1 MRALFNFLLLIA
13 IGTLTY
19 LCIVSV
25 VDPIHFNRERGSRSN
40 SNQEIRKYPQSRNR
54 LSQPIRALY
63 GQCRFAYLV
72 YQIRQV
78 AGY

>member
-25 VDPIHFNRERGSRSN
+25 VDPIHFNREREAR
-40 SNQEIRKYPQSRNR
+40 EAIVIKR
-54 LSQPIRALY
+54 LE
-63 GQCRFAYLV
+63 CRFAYLV